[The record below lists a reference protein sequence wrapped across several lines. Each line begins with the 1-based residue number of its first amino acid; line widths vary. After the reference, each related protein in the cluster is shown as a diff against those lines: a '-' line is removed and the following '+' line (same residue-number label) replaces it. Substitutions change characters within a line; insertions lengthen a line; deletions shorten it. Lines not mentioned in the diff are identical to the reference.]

1 MTEYKEVNGTMYNV
15 DTPDE
20 VIQWLETSRERQQRI
35 RIFYGDTDTG
45 KDWCEV
51 FDTIGCIGRSTG
63 KHKIPLLIKSKRSLG
78 GGAILDHCIVR
89 ITTKGSNGKIR
100 TVYEHPKYHLYQE
113 CMQINDTEY
122 GEIYKY
128 KIVLDG
134 TTISQHR
141 EKKDAENYC
150 AFLLGLRN
158 KF

>member
-1 MTEYKEVNGTMYNV
+1 MAEYKEVNGTMYNV

-35 RIFYGDTDTG
+35 RIFYGDTVTG

-51 FDTIGCIGRSTG
+51 FDTIGCVGRSTG

-113 CMQINDTEY
+113 CM
-122 GEIYKY
+122 
-128 KIVLDG
+128 
-134 TTISQHR
+134 
-141 EKKDAENYC
+141 
-150 AFLLGLRN
+150 
-158 KF
+158 